1 MGKFGKFFWGRLDL
15 SWDIFGYTKQSEDLI
30 SNVVIFHAFWKFLRL
45 GNSAWDFL
53 GGFGEIPILIY
64 APIRSSQDPMHPSAP
79 NPRPLWKF
87 CNVEPRL
94 DRENDLARL
103 HFICALTVKS
113 WMKSSYYNLKYVE

>member
-1 MGKFGKFFWGRLDL
+1 MGKFGKFFLGRLDL

-64 APIRSSQDPMHPSAP
+64 APHSIISGPHAP
-79 NPRPLWKF
+79 HRAPGELWKF

-103 HFICALTVKS
+103 HFRCALDRQILDEK
-113 WMKSSYYNLKYVE
+113 

>member
-1 MGKFGKFFWGRLDL
+1 MGKFGNFFGGRLDL

-30 SNVVIFHAFWKFLRL
+30 ANVVIFHAFWKFLRL

-64 APIRSSQDPMHPSAP
+64 APIRPSQDPMHPIRAP
-79 NPRPLWKF
+79 GELWKF

-103 HFICALTVKS
+103 HFRCALTVKS
-113 WMKSSYYNLKYVE
+113 WMRSSYHNLKYVE